1 MKKLI
6 KWLLI
11 SIALII
17 VLVFANGCYYVFRG
31 QERSMAKLEQGR
43 ELNLYEC
50 CSIYT
55 MHTAIWM
62 FGRCVS
68 PEAARQA
75 YLMTKVPPKDKYNV
89 NSNAF
94 IKLPKESLE
103 YKLAFPNDLKINID
117 TIMLSNGGFCDLLG
131 NKVPESYVK
140 SYYYDCEF
148 YATYSDIVY
157 KVGNIKVYGTLLK
170 YIQDKGWLHPFNIRY
185 YCLM

>member
-31 QERSMAKLEQGR
+31 QERSMAKLREGR
-43 ELNLYEC
+43 DLNLYEC
-50 CSIYT
+50 GSIYT

-75 YLMTKVPPKDKYNV
+75 YLMTKVPSGHHYYSH
-89 NSNAF
+89 SNDF

-103 YKLAFPNDLKINID
+103 YKLAFPENLKIDSQRVMVSAGFYDLAGNYID
-117 TIMLSNGGFCDLLG
+117 SERPGTIY
-131 NKVPESYVK
+131 E
-140 SYYYDCEF
+140 CEF
-148 YATYSDIVY
+148 DVTYSNMIY
-157 KVGNIKVYGTLLK
+157 KVGNIKIYGTLLK
-170 YIQDKGWLHPFNIRY
+170 YIQDKGWINGFRVHYSHLN
-185 YCLM
+185 